1 MVVGY
6 FAVIH
11 AAAVQGCAIQPGGIP
26 GKTGVSLQKGDAFRH
41 FLENIFRNI
50 TASGSGIGHHFLL
63 VQALRYGKRLVRRKI
78 QFCVRFL
85 LQRGQVVQK
94 RRFLGGFFPLNGLH
108 HKLPGILYPL
118 QGCDGFGLLFPSG
131 SRLGG
136 ETNSPAGGAGFE
148 LPKLGRD
155 EILVLQITVAYHHK
169 RRCLHPA
176 QREHALPGGYAQRLG
191 GVYPYQP
198 VRFAAGLG
206 GKIEVVVTFARLQVL
221 HALPDCPVGQA
232 AYPKTDKRLAAVQI
246 MEDIAED

>member
-50 TASGSGIGHHFLL
+50 AAPGSRIGHHFLL

-148 LPKLGRD
+148 LPKLGRN

-176 QREHALPGGYAQRLG
+176 QREHALPGGYAQ
-191 GVYPYQP
+191 P
-198 VRFAAGLG
+198 VRFTAGLG
-206 GKIEVVVTFARLQVL
+206 SKIEVIVTFARLQVF

-232 AYPKTDKRLAAVQI
+232 AYPQPDKGLVAA
-246 MEDIAED
+246 